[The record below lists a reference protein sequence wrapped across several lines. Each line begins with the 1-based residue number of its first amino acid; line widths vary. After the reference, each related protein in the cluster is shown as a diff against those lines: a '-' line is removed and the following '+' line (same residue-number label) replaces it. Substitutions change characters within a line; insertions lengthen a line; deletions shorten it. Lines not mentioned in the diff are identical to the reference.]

1 MVLLVCAIVFAETGL
16 LVGGFFL
23 PGDSMLFTAGLLVST
38 GAIEFNL
45 WAMCA
50 MIIVAAIIGNQTGY
64 LIGSKAG
71 PAIFNKPDS
80 RLFKK
85 ENVESAHAFFEKHG
99 GKALILA
106 RFVPIIRTFVPVIVG
121 VAQMDKRKFFL
132 FNVIGAVLWGGGVT
146 LLGAWLGQ
154 FEWVGNNIDIIFI
167 VIVLISVIPIFI
179 EIGRG
184 DSWPSAGPRP
194 KAPTPW
200 KSSSRSTRAASTAS
214 TKAQATAQ
222 SAAKRHPAQR
232 GGAFCV
238 HEGTSSNRPRTTP
251 TQWREATRGTPAPPV
266 ADGVLLLR
274 AKLGTAPIHP
284 GRLQHGVV
292 AEAALPPARL
302 AQERPFQLAI
312 LHGLAGNAVGTRD
325 RQRSR
330 TDERSA
336 AERVRNVRELCQ
348 QQVQV
353 GDVIAVPAGP
363 ACRKNTGARPAHQ
376 RPIRSRQ
383 RWPGGQSLPPRPW
396 P

>member
-1 MVLLVCAIVFAETGL
+1 MIFSAISDLAVSTFGGAGPVQPPMASFLPDWLNPDVFLRDSPLGPWVVLLVCAIVFAETGL
-16 LVGGFFL
+16 LVGFFL

-45 WAMCA
+45 WAMCG

-184 DSWPSAGPRP
+184 FMAKR
-194 KAPTPW
+194 
-200 KSSSRSTRAASTAS
+200 RAAAEGTD
-214 TKAQATAQ
+214 
-222 SAAKRHPAQR
+222 PVEE
-232 GGAFCV
+232 FIDE
-238 HEGTSSNRPRTTP
+238 HEGGKHS
-251 TQWREATRGTPAPPV
+251 E
-266 ADGVLLLR
+266 
-274 AKLGTAPIHP
+274 H
-284 GRLQHGVV
+284 
-292 AEAALPPARL
+292 
-302 AQERPFQLAI
+302 
-312 LHGLAGNAVGTRD
+312 
-325 RQRSR
+325 
-330 TDERSA
+330 
-336 AERVRNVRELCQ
+336 
-348 QQVQV
+348 
-353 GDVIAVPAGP
+353 
-363 ACRKNTGARPAHQ
+363 
-376 RPIRSRQ
+376 
-383 RWPGGQSLPPRPW
+383 
-396 P
+396 